1 MEPNL
6 PVIAE
11 AAFEEAKQRAA
22 HWIVCRPGCDSC
34 CRRPFA
40 ITQADAERL
49 QAVATFEIQARAR
62 AAWQRLQV
70 DFPGDAAT
78 GTLTDRE
85 DWREWFFAR
94 HQGVACPALDEAT
107 GSCLVHQQRP
117 VACRLYG
124 PLITIGGETS
134 DPCPLCYSGATAAQ
148 IEQTRVTVELPPGPS
163 SPARET
169 VIAWAFAS
177 MTLP

>member
-1 MEPNL
+1 MGPNL

-11 AAFEEAKQRAA
+11 AAFQEAKQRAGD
-22 HWIVCRPGCDSC
+22 WIVCRPGCDSC

-40 ITQADAERL
+40 ITEEDAARLRAVATPGIVARAEAAWARL
-49 QAVATFEIQARAR
+49 QA
-62 AAWQRLQV
+62 
-70 DFPGDAAT
+70 DFPGDAST
-78 GTLTDRE
+78 GTLSDRE

-94 HQGVACPALDEAT
+94 HQGLACPALDEET
-107 GSCLVHQQRP
+107 GSCLVHQHRP

-134 DPCPLCYSGATAAQ
+134 DPCPLCYLGATAAE
-148 IEQTRVTVELPPGPS
+148 IEQTRVTVELPPAPVTPG
-163 SPARET
+163 RET

-177 MTLP
+177 RMLP

>member
-6 PVIAE
+6 QAIAD
-11 AAFEEAKQRAA
+11 AAFEEARQRAG
-22 HWIVCRPGCDSC
+22 HWIVCRPGCDNC

-49 QAVATFEIQARAR
+49 QSVATPEIQARAR
-62 AAWQRLQV
+62 AAWQRMV
-70 DFPGDAAT
+70 ADFPGDAVT

-94 HQGVACPALDEAT
+94 HQGLPCPALDAAT
-107 GSCLVHQQRP
+107 GRCLAHSHRP

-134 DPCPLCYSGATAAQ
+134 DPCPLCHAGATPEQ
-148 IEQTRVTVELPPGPS
+148 IEQTRVTVELPPAPP

-177 MTLP
+177 MKLP

>member
-11 AAFEEAKQRAA
+11 AAFQEAKQRAA
-22 HWIVCRPGCDSC
+22 DWIACRPGCDSC

-40 ITQADAERL
+40 ITREDADRL
-49 QAVATFEIQARAR
+49 RAVATPAIVARAE
-62 AAWQRLQV
+62 AAWARMQM

-78 GTLTDRE
+78 GQLTERE
-85 DWREWFFAR
+85 DWREWFFSR
-94 HQGVACPALDEAT
+94 HEGLACPALDEGT
-107 GSCLVHQQRP
+107 GECLVHPHRP

-124 PLITIGGETS
+124 PLITIGGQTS
-134 DPCPLCYSGATAAQ
+134 DPCPLCFSGASAAE
-148 IEQTRVTVELPPGPS
+148 IEATRVTVELPPGPTV
-163 SPARET
+163 PADET

-177 MTLP
+177 MRLP